1 MNSSNTFDNSN
12 NSNNSNNFIYFSSDD
27 ELYTPIITPE
37 PYFFDSSFNFSMD
50 PCYNL
55 IISDAL
61 EYNNQIQ
68 YYNDSLVYDQVLHDS
83 LDDENPYYHV
93 LSEEGKKQ
101 LSYLKYSN
109 TFEEKICPI
118 TQEEFEEN
126 EEIIKLPC
134 NHYFSKLAIE
144 KWLFE
149 ENASCPICKYALKSI
164 EIKKNI
170 IQEYQYESP
179 IMEIING
186 FEDLSDENITEDFI
200 MGLIDDYYIESINVS
215 PFSSSSSSSDDG

>member
-1 MNSSNTFDNSN
+1 MNSSNTFD

-68 YYNDSLVYDQVLHDS
+68 YYNNSLIYDQILHDS

-93 LSEEGKKQ
+93 LSEEGKKTTF
-101 LSYLKYSN
+101 LFKIFKY
-109 TFEEKICPI
+109 F
-118 TQEEFEEN
+118 
-126 EEIIKLPC
+126 
-134 NHYFSKLAIE
+134 
-144 KWLFE
+144 
-149 ENASCPICKYALKSI
+149 
-164 EIKKNI
+164 
-170 IQEYQYESP
+170 
-179 IMEIING
+179 
-186 FEDLSDENITEDFI
+186 
-200 MGLIDDYYIESINVS
+200 
-215 PFSSSSSSSDDG
+215 